1 MLQGLEMMLGFNR
14 GARALVAIGVWAA
27 AVALQ
32 PGAAAAQSFMQSA
45 KCGVPYDKWN
55 VPGAPVSTLA
65 TVGMAHETF
74 AARDCLANNNTA
86 RACEHYRSILGAF
99 DRMGS
104 SAPNDVRPDIEGL
117 MKQAGCK

>member
-1 MLQGLEMMLGFNR
+1 MMIAFSR
-14 GARALVAIGVWAA
+14 RAGVLVAMAALAAMFALPRDA
-27 AVALQ
+27 AV
-32 PGAAAAQSFMQSA
+32 AQSFMQSA

-74 AARDCLANNNTA
+74 AARDCLANKNVA
-86 RACEHYRSILGAF
+86 RACEHYRSILNAF

-104 SAPNDVRPDIEGL
+104 TAPNDLRPDIEGL